1 MTVAELMVKIGISVQ
16 GAEKMKQ
23 VDKDL
28 KASAASAKNA
38 GMALAG
44 VPPVLEKTGKTT
56 EKSGKQAKDAAD
68 QTKTLNQQFKEMES
82 WAARSA
88 VKVDVLAAS
97 LLYVIDVAMKGAAA
111 LERLTLVSGIAPN
124 ILQGLQG
131 MGARAGVS
139 PEEMGRFILSMQNAA
154 RQMMYTGAGAMQWQM
169 LSSILHIPVGPGQDP
184 VRLLDNLH
192 RGLMT
197 LSEDQVANARFWA
210 EGAGIPESI
219 FAAARNPEFK
229 ATDWQ
234 ATFDV
239 IQKNLPA
246 MNALNSAWANLK
258 TGVSS
263 STGALVSEFTPALL
277 VLANALT
284 TVARWLSEFVQW
296 LDRGSTSAKVVKFL
310 IVDVAAGIG
319 VAALA
324 LSGFAA
330 AMGVATIASGVLNV
344 ALLPLL
350 GTMAAIAAASAVF
363 IGAMML
369 ANYLKPDSKYPV
381 VGLSKSLTARG
392 YVVPPVTGYNG
403 VVTAASALGAGVHFP
418 LPSSPSTSSNTTV
431 HQQVEIAVQAA
442 AGRENVAAQAIK
454 DILLNY
460 SNQAAYGAAAPM
472 R

>member
-1 MTVAELMVKIGISVQ
+1 MGLR
-16 GAEKMKQ
+16 
-23 VDKDL
+23 
-28 KASAASAKNA
+28 
-38 GMALAG
+38 
-44 VPPVLEKTGKTT
+44 
-56 EKSGKQAKDAAD
+56 AD
-68 QTKTLNQQFKEMES
+68 QVP
-82 WAARSA
+82 W
-88 VKVDVLAAS
+88 
-97 LLYVIDVAMKGAAA
+97 
-111 LERLTLVSGIAPN
+111 
-124 ILQGLQG
+124 
-131 MGARAGVS
+131 
-139 PEEMGRFILSMQNAA
+139 
-154 RQMMYTGAGAMQWQM
+154 
-169 LSSILHIPVGPGQDP
+169 
-184 VRLLDNLH
+184 
-192 RGLMT
+192 
-197 LSEDQVANARFWA
+197 ARFWA
-210 EGAGIPESI
+210 EGAGVPDNM
-219 FAAARNPEFK
+219 FAALRNPEFR
-229 ATDWQ
+229 ASDWQ

-239 IQKNLPA
+239 IDKNLPA

-263 STGALVSEFTPALL
+263 STAALVSEFTPALM

-284 TVARWLSEFVQW
+284 MVAGWLSEFVQW

-460 SNQAAYGAAAPM
+460 SNEAAYGAAAPM